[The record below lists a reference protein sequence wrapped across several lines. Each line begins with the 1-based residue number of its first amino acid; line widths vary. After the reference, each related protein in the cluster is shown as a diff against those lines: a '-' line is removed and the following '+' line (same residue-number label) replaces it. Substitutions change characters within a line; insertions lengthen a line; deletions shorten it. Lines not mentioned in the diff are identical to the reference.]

1 MVDCKALKIGNYI
14 LDEKGEFCTVKSLNC
29 QNGTCTIN
37 GTSPELYNPIKL
49 TEDIVLKCGFFFSGK
64 DDSAKHFRHHNTS
77 LGITFGDE
85 KFYFI
90 YCDKIGDLILE
101 DKISIRID
109 NLHRLQN
116 LFYCLSAGK
125 QLEVKI

>member
-14 LDEKGEFCTVKSLNC
+14 ADNNGDFCTVKSLNC
-29 QNGTCTIN
+29 MNGVCLIN
-37 GTSPELYNPIKL
+37 EKSPEAYSPVTL
-49 TEDIVLKCGFFFSGK
+49 TEEIVLKSGFIFSGK
-64 DDSAKHFRHHNTS
+64 DDTAKHYRHYNTS
-77 LGITFGDE
+77 LGISYGND

-101 DKISIRID
+101 DKISIKIE

-116 LFYCLSAGK
+116 LFYCLSGGK
-125 QLEVKI
+125 QLSVNL